1 MCVPPSCM
9 VVPVRDLGNEFFNS
23 SANMHSQQ
31 DFDSTLP
38 TVSSANHIGM
48 DSSTGQLS
56 AFNFEVRGRTPTTNR
71 NLSRDSSTMFSSQAM
86 PYHNRMDVNM
96 DCNSTV
102 GDSTPELLYETEQ
115 EKALHVSKVADYQEP
130 MRPMGGNNEAPPT
143 YTSSKESTINI
154 QLPYNPQAFME
165 LDL

>member
-1 MCVPPSCM
+1 MI
-9 VVPVRDLGNEFFNS
+9 VVCTTILYGSACERLREWILQFFS
-23 SANMHSQQ
+23 KYA
-31 DFDSTLP
+31 FSTRFWP

-165 LDL
+165 PDL